1 MKPIQPILLLFLAA
15 GAVLY
20 FVRLR
25 KKTLDR
31 IIVLLFILAGAAL
44 VAVPDLS
51 SAIAQSVGV
60 GRGADLVLYLGLLGL
75 SFVCLLLYVRLRDM
89 EASLSELVRSIALE
103 NARIPNSDDLESEKP
118 DD

>member
-25 KKTLDR
+25 KKTMDR
-31 IIVLLFILAGAAL
+31 IIVLLFLLAGVVL
-44 VAVPDLS
+44 VAAPDLS
-51 SAIAQSVGV
+51 SAIAQTVGV

-75 SFVCLLLYVRLRDM
+75 SFVCLLLYARLRDM
-89 EASLSELVRSIALE
+89 EASLSELVRSIAMQ
-103 NARIPNSDDLESEKP
+103 NARIPESDAPESQEP
-118 DD
+118 ED

>member
-20 FVRLR
+20 FIRLR

-31 IIVLLFILAGAAL
+31 AIVLLFILAGAVL
-44 VAVPDLS
+44 VAAPDLS
-51 SAIAQSVGV
+51 SAIAQLVGV

-75 SFVCLLLYVRLRDM
+75 SFVCLLLYARLRDM
-89 EASLSELVRSIALE
+89 EASLSELVRSIAVQ
-103 NARIPNSDDLESEKP
+103 NARIPDNDVPESELP
-118 DD
+118 ED